1 MDPEHPDG
9 PRDFIPGAPGKP
21 ADYGGPE
28 EKRAALERQ
37 NKEQA
42 DDRTGGNYQRAL
54 LLGGP
59 MSRCGLHID
68 DLGWT
73 SWIAVIRGA
82 KLFYLWPGDV
92 DRKAAFALSD
102 AQAMNPEKGGIHLLT
117 QFDPFREQS
126 PEMEAMFEETGR
138 SYGDELWDWEAR
150 DALSPQRSTPL
161 PPIKPVECI
170 AKAGEILVTW
180 DNWHTALNL
189 EASLAVGRSYLDKWG
204 LPFYL
209 WRIMLLRKDF
219 GFAVVLMANVIR
231 LDTAGKATLFDA
243 LKVVRDLSANVK
255 ASGSPGWL
263 KVQTVHAAYQAEVE
277 TKSTKSYYNKVFLA
291 FAESGV
297 LREVAAASLRA
308 LIGDAELTDAGLD
321 ALAARVAA
329 KWDERSDHQ
338 DANFSASLHNG
349 LDRILQSQGTKHGYS

>member
-9 PRDFIPGAPGKP
+9 PRDFLPGAPGKP
-21 ADYGGPE
+21 ADYGGLE

-42 DDRTGGNYQRAL
+42 DDLAKGESSNYQRAL
-54 LLGGP
+54 LLGAP
-59 MSRCGLHID
+59 MSRCDLHID

-73 SWIAVIRGA
+73 SWIAVIRGT
-82 KLFYLWPGDV
+82 KLYYLWPADV
-92 DRKAAFALSD
+92 DRKATFAYSD
-102 AQAMNPEKGGIHLLT
+102 AQATMPEGDMRFFT

-161 PPIKPVECI
+161 PPVKPVECI

-180 DNWHTALNL
+180 DNWHAALNL
-189 EASLAVGRSYLDKWG
+189 EATIAVAKVLLDKWG

-209 WRIMLLRKDF
+209 WRTMLYRPKF
-219 GFAVVLMANVIR
+219 IVAWEMMANVIK
-231 LDTAGKATLFDA
+231 LDTAGKSTLFDA
-243 LKVVRDLSANVK
+243 LKVVRDLSAN
-255 ASGSPGWL
+255 ARDSGSGEWP
-263 KVQTVHAAYQAEVE
+263 KVQAMHANHVADVEADLAEAGG
-277 TKSTKSYYNKVFLA
+277 FW
-291 FAESGV
+291 
-297 LREVAAASLRA
+297 RELAAASLRA
-308 LIGDAELTDAGLD
+308 LIGDAELTDEVLD

-329 KWDERSDHQ
+329 KWDERSDHH
-338 DANFSASLHNG
+338 DANFSASLHDG
-349 LDRILQSQGTKHGYS
+349 LEHILKAWGFVVS

>member
-9 PRDFIPGAPGKP
+9 PRDFLPGAPGKP
-21 ADYGGPE
+21 ADYGGLE

-42 DDRTGGNYQRAL
+42 DDLNGSNNNYQRAL

-68 DLGWT
+68 DYGWT
-73 SWIAVIRGA
+73 SWIAVIRGT

-92 DRKAAFALSD
+92 DRKAAFAFND
-102 AQAMNPEKGGIHLLT
+102 AQATEAGKGAMQFLT

-161 PPIKPVECI
+161 PPVKPVECI

-180 DNWHTALNL
+180 DNWHAALNL
-189 EASLAVGRSYLDKWG
+189 EATIAVAKVLLDKWG

-209 WRIMLLRKDF
+209 WRMMVYRPKFTD
-219 GFAVVLMANVIR
+219 AWETMANVIK
-231 LDTAGKATLFDA
+231 LDTAGKTTLFDA
-243 LKVVRDLSANVK
+243 LKVVRDLSAN
-255 ASGSPGWL
+255 ARDSGSGEWP
-263 KVQTVHAAYQAEVE
+263 KVQAMHANHAAEVE
-277 TKSTKSYYNKVFLA
+277 
-291 FAESGV
+291 AEVAEAGEL

-308 LIGDAELTDAGLD
+308 LIGDAELTDEVLD

-329 KWDERSDHQ
+329 AALSDEW
-338 DANFSASLHNG
+338 
-349 LDRILQSQGTKHGYS
+349 QSQIGIFL

>member
-1 MDPEHPDG
+1 M
-9 PRDFIPGAPGKP
+9 GAPGKP
-21 ADYGGPE
+21 GDYERPE
-28 EKRAALERQ
+28 DKRAAVKAA
-37 NKEQA
+37 NN
-42 DDRTGGNYQRAL
+42 GNNRAL

-59 MSRCGLHID
+59 MSRCSLHID
-68 DLGWT
+68 DFGWS
-73 SWIAVIRGA
+73 SWIAVIRGT
-82 KLFYLWPGDV
+82 KLFYLWPADV
-92 DRKAAFALSD
+92 DRKATFAFGDGLS
-102 AQAMNPEKGGIHLLT
+102 EKNDGGIRFYT
-117 QFDPFREQS
+117 KFDPFREQS

-150 DALSPQRSTPL
+150 DALSPQRSIPL
-161 PPIKPVECI
+161 PPVKPVECI

-263 KVQTVHAAYQAEVE
+263 KVQTVHATFEAEGE
-277 TKSTKSYYNKVFLA
+277 THEVFLA

-308 LIGDAELTDAGLD
+308 LIGDAELTDEVLD

-338 DANFSASLHNG
+338 DANFSASLHDG
-349 LDRILQSQGTKHGYS
+349 LDRLLQSMGTTDYGY

>member
-9 PRDFIPGAPGKP
+9 PRDFLPGAPGKP
-21 ADYGGPE
+21 ADYGGLE

-68 DLGWT
+68 DYGWT
-73 SWIAVIRGA
+73 SWIAVIRGT

-92 DRKAAFALSD
+92 DRKATFAFSD
-102 AQAMNPEKGGIHLLT
+102 AQATPTGSGTDGLMQFLT

-161 PPIKPVECI
+161 PPVKPVECI

-180 DNWHTALNL
+180 DNWHAALNL
-189 EASLAVGRSYLDKWG
+189 EATIAVAKVLLDKWG

-209 WRIMLLRKDF
+209 WRTMLYRSKF
-219 GFAVVLMANVIR
+219 IVAWEMMANVIK
-231 LDTAGKATLFDA
+231 LDTAGKSTLFDA
-243 LKVVRDLSANVK
+243 LKVVRDLSAN
-255 ASGSPGWL
+255 ARDSGSGEWP
-263 KVQTVHAAYQAEVE
+263 KVQAMHANHVADVEADLAEAGG
-277 TKSTKSYYNKVFLA
+277 FW
-291 FAESGV
+291 
-297 LREVAAASLRA
+297 RELAAASLRA
-308 LIGDAELTDAGLD
+308 LIGDAELTDEVLD

-329 KWDERSDHQ
+329 ELS
-338 DANFSASLHNG
+338 G
-349 LDRILQSQGTKHGYS
+349 EGQSQI